1 MKNNITSI
9 SVYRDRRDKVIDPLT
24 EEQAAFIRGYIAF
37 KKKHQREMDLRD
49 DAMRRRR
56 RRGRQFQR
64 FGSLARRSRQSSR
77 R

>member
-9 SVYRDRRDKVIDPLT
+9 SVYLDRRDHVEDPET
-24 EEQAAFIRGYIAF
+24 EEQAASFRKWIAF
-37 KKKHQREMDLRD
+37 KIWHKREMDLQD

-77 R
+77 Q